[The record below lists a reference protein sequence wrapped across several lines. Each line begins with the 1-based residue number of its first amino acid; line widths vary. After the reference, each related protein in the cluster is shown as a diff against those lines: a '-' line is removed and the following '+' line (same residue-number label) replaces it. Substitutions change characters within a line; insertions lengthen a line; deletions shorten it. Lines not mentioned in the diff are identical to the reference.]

1 MLRPQKYNGF
11 YFSSQHFVLRFQY
24 LCCMKLKGL
33 FLLFCLSSLA
43 LQAQWKKQIL
53 TGNKDLFDLHFQKG
67 FLLIGGSS
75 SALFASTDT
84 GRTMKTIGLSI
95 PTNLRAVWAINQD
108 TFLVT
113 GENARVLKTNDG
125 GITWSQKHVRTAAYA
140 YDMKFQTK
148 YGIAVGKDFMIIS
161 STNFG
166 ESWTLDT
173 TAPIGKSINSVAIM
187 PNGQCWAAADSGY
200 LLHKHLTEKKWQ
212 LLKHPSVCHFK
223 AIQTFGDSVLLIVG
237 SVIDTLQPNNIKNSI
252 IKSTD
257 NGKTFN
263 EASATEMRAL
273 LGMHFNSPDSGYL
286 CGSNGLILKCNNP
299 MDQAFRGLQL
309 SNTAS
314 SYNAICVIN
323 GTGVAVG
330 DGGLVARTNNY
341 GGYGLQLDNNI
352 DKALAIFPN
361 PNNGKFTIQAFQE
374 SDAIRVSNA
383 LGQAIPF
390 EIDSNYVINLKAYKG
405 LAIVQ
410 IVQGEKITTL
420 KAWVE

>member
-1 MLRPQKYNGF
+1 
-11 YFSSQHFVLRFQY
+11 
-24 LCCMKLKGL
+24 MKLKGL
-33 FLLFCLSSLA
+33 FLLYCLSSIA
-43 LQAQWKKQIL
+43 LQAQWKKQTL

-67 FLLIGGSS
+67 FLLIGGSN
-75 SALFASTDT
+75 SALYTSTDT
-84 GRTMKTIGLSI
+84 GKTLKTIGLST

-125 GITWSQKHVRTAAYA
+125 GKTWSQKYVRTAAYA
-140 YDMKFQTK
+140 YDLKFQTK
-148 YGIAVGKDFMIIS
+148 YGVAVGKDFMIIS
-161 STNFG
+161 STNYG

-173 TAPIGKSINSVAIM
+173 TAPLGKSIHSVAIM

-212 LLKHPSVCHFK
+212 LLKHPSVCNFK

-237 SVIDTLQPNNIKNSI
+237 SVIDTFQPNNIKNSI

-257 NGKTFN
+257 NGQTFN
-263 EASATEMRAL
+263 EVSATEMRAL
-273 LGMHFNSPDSGYL
+273 LGMHFISPDSGYI

-330 DGGLVARTNNY
+330 DGGLLARTNNY

-352 DKALAIFPN
+352 DNPLAIFPN
-361 PNNGKFTIQAFQE
+361 PNTGKFTLQAYQKP
-374 SDAIRVSNA
+374 DAIHISNA
-383 LGQAIPF
+383 LGQALPF
-390 EIDSNYVINLKAYKG
+390 EIDYNNNISLKAYQG

-410 IVQGEKITTL
+410 IVQGEKMTTI
-420 KAWVE
+420 KVWVE

>member
-1 MLRPQKYNGF
+1 
-11 YFSSQHFVLRFQY
+11 
-24 LCCMKLKGL
+24 
-33 FLLFCLSSLA
+33 
-43 LQAQWKKQIL
+43 
-53 TGNKDLFDLHFQKG
+53 
-67 FLLIGGSS
+67 
-75 SALFASTDT
+75 
-84 GRTMKTIGLSI
+84 
-95 PTNLRAVWAINQD
+95 
-108 TFLVT
+108 
-113 GENARVLKTNDG
+113 
-125 GITWSQKHVRTAAYA
+125 
-140 YDMKFQTK
+140 
-148 YGIAVGKDFMIIS
+148 
-161 STNFG
+161 
-166 ESWTLDT
+166 
-173 TAPIGKSINSVAIM
+173 
-187 PNGQCWAAADSGY
+187 
-200 LLHKHLTEKKWQ
+200 
-212 LLKHPSVCHFK
+212 
-223 AIQTFGDSVLLIVG
+223 
-237 SVIDTLQPNNIKNSI
+237 
-252 IKSTD
+252 
-257 NGKTFN
+257 
-263 EASATEMRAL
+263 MRAL

-352 DKALAIFPN
+352 DKVLAIFPN

-410 IVQGEKITTL
+410 IAQGEKITTL

>member
-1 MLRPQKYNGF
+1 
-11 YFSSQHFVLRFQY
+11 
-24 LCCMKLKGL
+24 MKLKCL
-33 FLLFCLSSLA
+33 FLLYCLSSLA
-43 LQAQWKKQIL
+43 LHAQWKKQTL

-67 FLLIGGSS
+67 FLLIGGSN
-75 SALFASTDT
+75 SALYTSTDT
-84 GRTMKTIGLSI
+84 GKTLKTIGLST

-113 GENARVLKTNDG
+113 GENARILKTNDG
-125 GITWSQKHVRTAAYA
+125 GKTWSQKHVRTAAYA
-140 YDMKFQTK
+140 YDIKFQSM

-161 STNFG
+161 SSNYG

-173 TAPIGKSINSVAIM
+173 TAPIGKSIHSVAIM

-212 LLKHPSVCHFK
+212 LLKHPSVCNFK
-223 AIQTFGDSVLLIVG
+223 ALQTFGDSVLLIVG
-237 SVIDTLQPNNIKNSI
+237 SVVDTFQPNNIKNSI

-257 NGKTFN
+257 NGKTFY
-263 EASATEMRAL
+263 EVSATEMRAL
-273 LGMHFNSPDSGYL
+273 LGMHFISPDSGYI

-330 DGGLVARTNNY
+330 DGGLIARTNNY

-352 DKALAIFPN
+352 DNPLAIFPN
-361 PNNGKFTIQAFQE
+361 PNTGKFTLQAFQE
-374 SDAIRVSNA
+374 HDAIHISNA

-390 EIDSNYVINLKAYKG
+390 EIDSNYVISLKAYKG

-410 IVQGEKITTL
+410 IVQGEKMTTI
-420 KAWVE
+420 KIWVE